1 MYQVQPVNEIKQL
14 RRKTYSTGRKSMVEK
29 MPPKLKDKFIK
40 IVQTLKNI
48 LSNISNALSSE
59 EYKANVVVDFSPGYS
74 YATIDTRNL
83 NGLKTRKKESS
94 EKELIYIVNIDGDY
108 LKYFF
113 SHVTDGNIL
122 ETEMNKTAYLLR
134 TFGPDIINAH
144 NYKVGTANMFAGIVV
159 HELTHM
165 ANMHVSIRDPKY
177 RQEVYT
183 NPKFMPKESTSSASI
198 SDPTAAKVIKGRGI
212 KPLLMESYGSS
223 DLYIRSIAEIEA
235 EASGTFFSAVL
246 SATQLS
252 IINNVKHV
260 ITNGLKEYINFKN
273 KYFNKKPSE
282 KLLPYEQVL
291 ESISN
296 LRNKLLSDV
305 EKPIVLKAI
314 LSTDESTNN
323 ENDNPNIDANNVSS
337 EDIQKTIQDFSN
349 LHDIIKTLSKSL
361 LEDILLSEGAFE
373 RIKSKSYEQYKNI
386 MGSVFGIREHRF
398 GWFNLYSM
406 LSSYEFF
413 EGLVLLPTIGEFTRE
428 IVYHSIHFALSDENA
443 SQAPHDVFTD
453 IITRATKFYIEK
465 ISNDLN
471 VGLLYIK
478 RYYEIHEINFKTMNK
493 ALNHYKSFIA
503 NLIKVLAGDN
513 TEAENINDDYKEK
526 LDKIIESIY
535 NQANYI
541 LSSIDASL
549 EHTYVK
555 IMFSNILKIAKEY
568 KNKNTNKNSQ
578 VSKDEESKSVI
589 ISFLDKVLDEF
600 LKPLRYFDKSL
611 ANVVES
617 FIKGYVTGDK
627 PEKLLNNPIYLQQN
641 FEKFYIL
648 GLDDFMKIRD
658 TDYKS
663 YLMSI
668 GETFYKESPYFGYLG
683 SKILVMFIMMK
694 MIYDTI
700 YEMIHQIRSELKKD
714 LETISRDKIE
724 NPLSS
729 EFSLPDIVNSYS
741 NKNSSSFINR
751 LSNFLSGT
759 KRENERYRTEFDK
772 RSRFIF
778 LANPTDLDLIMIAL
792 HAEYQI
798 CTYLIGGFS
807 A

>member
-1 MYQVQPVNEIKQL
+1 MYQVQPISDTKKL
-14 RRKTYSTGRKSMVEK
+14 KRKAYSTGRKSMVEK

-83 NGLKTRKKESS
+83 SGVRTKRKESS

-122 ETEMNKTAYLLR
+122 ETEMAKTAYLLR
-134 TFGPDIINAH
+134 TFGPDIIKSH

-183 NPKFMPKESTSSASI
+183 NPKFMPKESTSYVSI
-198 SDPTAAKVIKGRGI
+198 NDPTAAKVIKGRGI

-235 EASGTFFSAVL
+235 EASGTFFSAIL

-252 IINNVKHV
+252 IINNIKHV
-260 ITNGLKEYINFKN
+260 IINGLREYINFKN

-305 EKPIVLKAI
+305 GNPIVIKAI
-314 LSTDESTNN
+314 LSIDEDTNN
-323 ENDNPNIDANNVSS
+323 ENDEQNTYVNNVSD
-337 EDIQKTIQDFSN
+337 EDIQKTIQEFSN
-349 LHDIIKTLSKSL
+349 LHDIIRDLSKSL
-361 LEDILLSEGAFE
+361 FEDILLSEGAFE
-373 RIKSKSYEQYKNI
+373 RIKGKSYEQYKNI
-386 MGSVFGIREHRF
+386 MSSVFGIREHRF

-428 IVYHSIHFALSDENA
+428 IVYHSIYFALSDEKA
-443 SQAPHDVFTD
+443 SQAPQDVFID

-465 ISNDLN
+465 ISNDLD
-471 VGLLYIK
+471 VGLFYIK
-478 RYYEIHEINFKTMNK
+478 QYYEIHETNFKAMNK
-493 ALNHYKSFIA
+493 ALNHYKNFIS
-503 NLIKVLAGDN
+503 NLISTLEVQDTN
-513 TEAENINDDYKEK
+513 VDYKEK
-526 LDKIIESIY
+526 LERIIGSVQ

-541 LSSIDASL
+541 LSSMDSSL
-549 EHTYVK
+549 EPTYVK
-555 IMFSNILKIAKEY
+555 IMFSNILEIAKEY
-568 KNKNTNKNSQ
+568 KRENLQ
-578 VSKDEESKSVI
+578 IGRDQDLKSVI
-589 ISFLDKVLDEF
+589 ISFLDKVLEEF

-611 ANVVES
+611 ADIVDS
-617 FIKGYVTGDK
+617 FIKGYITGDR
-627 PEKLLNNPIYLQQN
+627 PEKLLNNPIFLQQN

-658 TDYKS
+658 TDYRS

-668 GETFYKESPYFGYLG
+668 GEVFYKDSPYFGYLG

-700 YEMIHQIRSELKKD
+700 YEMINQIKAELKKD
-714 LETISRDKIE
+714 SETISSDKIE
-724 NPLSS
+724 VPLSS

-741 NKNSSSFINR
+741 NKNSSSFIIR

-759 KRENERYRTEFDK
+759 KKENERYRTEFDK

-798 CTYLIGGFS
+798 CTYLLGGFS